1 MRTIGFI
8 NWKGGVGKTTI
19 SINTAFALAQE
30 YNPGNQIKLL
40 FIDADKQGNASRW
53 FGADTSKGSLTD
65 ILLTDT
71 PAKEVI
77 QHTRYPNIDII
88 PADASLIQA
97 NYAVLGDQSRR
108 QDNILKES
116 LESVK
121 NEYALCIIDNPP
133 DSNLPVLNCL
143 EVIDDLIAVTLPNR
157 FSVDGVYELQNEL
170 DNYNRD
176 LQLSLFIRGVII
188 NQYTPFN
195 SPIFHELRDEH
206 KYHLFPFIRG
216 GNCAQHW
223 LDKCINEQKS
233 IFEVSSRSGYAQDL
247 KRFIQKLGDVI
258 MADENHTSVIW

>member
-1 MRTIGFI
+1 MRTIGYI

-19 SINTAFALAQE
+19 SMNTAYALAQE
-30 YNPGNQIKLL
+30 YNPGNQLKLL

-53 FGADTSKGSLTD
+53 FGADTSRGSLAD
-65 ILLTDT
+65 ILLNET

-176 LQLSLFIRGVII
+176 LKLSLFIRGVII

-195 SPIFHELRDEH
+195 SQIFHELKEEH
-206 KYHLFPFIRG
+206 NYNLFPFIRG

-247 KRFIQKLGDVI
+247 KRFIEKLGDVI
-258 MADENHTSVIW
+258 FADQNHTPVLW